1 MKRRILYWVPTGL
14 LVLMMGFG
22 GIMDLI
28 AGPDV
33 LVVMRHL
40 GYPDY
45 FARVLGVAKILGV
58 IAILAPVPR
67 WVREWAYA
75 GFTFDLIAAGISH
88 LAAGDPVTAVIPPVL
103 GLVFVAGS
111 YMGWRARLAE
121 QDGTAAK
128 PSLVA

>member
-14 LVLMMGFG
+14 LVLMMTFG
-22 GIMDLI
+22 GIMDFM
-28 AGPDV
+28 AGPEV
-33 LVVMRHL
+33 LEVTRHL

-45 FARVLGVAKILGV
+45 FARMLGAAKILGV

-88 LAAGDPVTAVIPPVL
+88 LAVGDPITAVIPPVL
-103 GLVFVAGS
+103 GLVFVAAS
-111 YMGWRARLAE
+111 HMGWRARLAE
-121 QDGTAAK
+121 KDSTAAT
-128 PSLVA
+128 PSPAA